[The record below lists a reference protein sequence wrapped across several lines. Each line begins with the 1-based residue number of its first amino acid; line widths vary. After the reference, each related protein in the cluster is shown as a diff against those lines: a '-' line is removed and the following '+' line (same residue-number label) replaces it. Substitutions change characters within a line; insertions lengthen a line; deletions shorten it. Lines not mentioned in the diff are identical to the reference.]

1 MTVYADTNNTSN
13 DTNNTNDTTNNASN
27 TTSTVDSND
36 RICNAKPNKPLQKYQ
51 QESRELLYK

>member
-1 MTVYADTNNTSN
+1 MTVYADSN

-27 TTSTVDSND
+27 NTSTVDSND